1 MIRHRLFYLFFLI
14 ILTLLETTIVPFNL
28 LFLGL
33 LAMVII
39 RESKQVIVEAFIF
52 SILLDFLKVNPL
64 GSTGL
69 IILPILFFVV
79 VVKELYLV
87 GESKIYSHAKVRI
100 DIVILNFVMV
110 IGLILD
116 QFWLKLLN
124 LQTKLILID
133 LKGFVIS
140 AFLIITFYFI
150 FLTIE
155 TRSEEKTKSQ
165 LQLFRNS

>member
-1 MIRHRLFYLFFLI
+1 
-14 ILTLLETTIVPFNL
+14 VPFNL

-39 RESKQVIVEAFIF
+39 RESKPVIVEAFIF
-52 SILLDFLKVNPL
+52 SILLDFLNVNSL
-64 GSTGL
+64 GSTGF

-79 VVKELYLV
+79 VIKELYLV

-100 DIVILNFVMV
+100 DIVILNFVMI

-140 AFLIITFYFI
+140 AILLITFYFI

-155 TRSEEKTKSQ
+155 TRGEEKTKSQ

>member
-1 MIRHRLFYLFFLI
+1 
-14 ILTLLETTIVPFNL
+14 VPFNL

-39 RESKQVIVEAFIF
+39 RESKPVIVEAFIF
-52 SILLDFLKVNPL
+52 SILLDFLNVNSL
-64 GSTGL
+64 GSTGF

-79 VVKELYLV
+79 VIKELYLV

-100 DIVILNFVMV
+100 DIVILNFVMI

-140 AFLIITFYFI
+140 AILLITFYFI

-155 TRSEEKTKSQ
+155 TSGEEKTKSQ